1 MTLDGDSQIMDGIRV
16 ITTPGHTLG
25 SQSVVVDT
33 EAGPHIIAGDL
44 IGLLECYEHDP
55 MFVNGIHI
63 DLRDYFASLE
73 RVKAIGGVV
82 LPGHD
87 YRVFEHNVYPAEKV

>member
-1 MTLDGDSQIMDGIRV
+1 M
-16 ITTPGHTLG
+16 
-25 SQSVVVDT
+25 
-33 EAGPHIIAGDL
+33 

-87 YRVFEHNVYPAEKV
+87 YRVFEHDVYPAEKV